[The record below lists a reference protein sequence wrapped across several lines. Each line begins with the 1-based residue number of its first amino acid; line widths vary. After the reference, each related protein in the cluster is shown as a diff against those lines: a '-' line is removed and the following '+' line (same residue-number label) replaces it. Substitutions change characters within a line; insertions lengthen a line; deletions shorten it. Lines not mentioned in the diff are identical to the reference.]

1 LSKLHINHKEIPFKE
16 IQNQIPETTFEKNIF
31 NFCVDWLTGKEYFEI
46 YTSGSTGKPKL
57 IKIYRQQMQLSA
69 QMTGE
74 FLKLK
79 KGDKALV
86 CLNTE
91 YIAGK
96 MMLVRGLEI
105 GMNLHIIEPST
116 NPFLNLP
123 ITTQIDFIALV
134 PMQLQ
139 GILKS
144 EPTRLPILQKMRAI
158 IVGGAAVGQEL
169 ERDLQLI
176 KAPIYST
183 YGMTETITHIALKR
197 LNGTKKNQYYKT
209 LPKVSI
215 KQDSRGCLVISS
227 PTTLD
232 KELITNDLVRIID
245 ESHFEYLGRIDNV
258 INSGGVK
265 IQAEKVERV
274 VENALLKLK
283 CEYSF
288 VIIPLKDEVLG
299 QSVNLVVESKSLSV
313 EFQDSL
319 FEILKANLGKYEVP
333 KKVFYLPQ
341 FPRTLTEKV
350 DKQKMNKLL
359 LSRL

>member
-1 LSKLHINHKEIPFKE
+1 MSKLHINHKEIPFKE

-215 KQDSRGCLVISS
+215 
-227 PTTLD
+227 
-232 KELITNDLVRIID
+232 
-245 ESHFEYLGRIDNV
+245 
-258 INSGGVK
+258 
-265 IQAEKVERV
+265 
-274 VENALLKLK
+274 
-283 CEYSF
+283 
-288 VIIPLKDEVLG
+288 
-299 QSVNLVVESKSLSV
+299 
-313 EFQDSL
+313 
-319 FEILKANLGKYEVP
+319 
-333 KKVFYLPQ
+333 
-341 FPRTLTEKV
+341 
-350 DKQKMNKLL
+350 
-359 LSRL
+359 